1 MTPDPQAAGKCVWQ
15 ISEMKKHFW
24 ILGACL
30 VYLPCLWVALSSV
43 FLPNWI
49 LCTQSHRSILHLLTR
64 AAHLPFSHMRHIC
77 LHVFTAL
84 CFLWFFSLYNNS
96 KSFALTCIC
105 IFPPLTLSPRPL
117 FKHQKGFGMENMCFH
132 LNKPSKTVLQTL
144 DPGNYFHAQMLLI
157 IL

>member
-49 LCTQSHRSILHLLTR
+49 LCTQSHRSICISSHAQHIYLS
-64 AAHLPFSHMRHIC
+64 SHMRHIC
-77 LHVFTAL
+77 LHVFTA
-84 CFLWFFSLYNNS
+84 SLYNNRE
-96 KSFALTCIC
+96 SFALTCIC

-132 LNKPSKTVLQTL
+132 LNKPSKMVLQTL
-144 DPGNYFHAQMLLI
+144 DPGNYFHAQMLSI